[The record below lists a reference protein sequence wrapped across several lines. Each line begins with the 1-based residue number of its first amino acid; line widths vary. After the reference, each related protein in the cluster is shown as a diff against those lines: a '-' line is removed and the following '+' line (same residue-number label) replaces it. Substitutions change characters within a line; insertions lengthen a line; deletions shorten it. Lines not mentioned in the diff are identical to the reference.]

1 MLEPEPLLE
10 SGPSA
15 APGEIPPGQ
24 IHRILV
30 VDDHPVVRK
39 GLAMTLAKEP
49 DLVVCGEADGLE
61 AALDALQGQ
70 LPDLILADLEL
81 DGMNGMD
88 LIREVRR
95 LHPRIPVLVLSMHDE
110 DVYAERAL
118 RSGARGYLMKHE
130 KPEVLVAAI
139 RAVLKG
145 EIAVTDRIKSRIV
158 ANLAGAR
165 EDRPG
170 LSLDRLTDRE
180 LEIFRMLGKGNTIR
194 RISEKLALSIKTI
207 EAHCAHIKQK
217 LGLTSGTELQ
227 YMAFSANRDPARD
240 QN

>member
-1 MLEPEPLLE
+1 MLESEPSLE
-10 SGPSA
+10 SGLPRA
-15 APGEIPPGQ
+15 QNEIPPGH

-39 GLAMTLAKEP
+39 GLAMTLAREP
-49 DLVVCGEADGLE
+49 DLMVCGEAEGLE
-61 AALDALQGQ
+61 DALSAVLGQ
-70 LPDLILADLEL
+70 NPDLILADLEL

-88 LIREVRR
+88 LIREVKR

-110 DVYAERAL
+110 DVYAERTL

-145 EIAVTDRIKSRIV
+145 EIAVTERIKSRIV

-165 EDRPG
+165 EDRSG

-180 LEIFRMLGKGNTIR
+180 LEIFRLLGKGNTIR
-194 RISEKLALSIKTI
+194 RISEKLTLSIKTI

-217 LGLTSGTELQ
+217 LGVSSGPELQ
-227 YMAFSANRDPARD
+227 YMAFSANRDPAREPD
-240 QN
+240 

>member
-1 MLEPEPLLE
+1 MLEFKPSLE
-10 SGPSA
+10 SA
-15 APGEIPPGQ
+15 APRAQEEIQPRQ

-39 GLAMTLAKEP
+39 GLAMTLDREP
-49 DLVVCGEADGLE
+49 DLMVCGEAESLE
-61 AALDALQGQ
+61 EALSAVLGQ
-70 LPDLILADLEL
+70 NPDLILADLEL
-81 DGMNGMD
+81 EGMNGMD

-110 DVYAERAL
+110 DVYAERTL

-130 KPEVLVAAI
+130 KPEVLVSAI

-145 EIAVTDRIKSRIV
+145 EIAVTERIKSRIV

-165 EDRPG
+165 AERPR
-170 LSLDRLTDRE
+170 LSLDKLTDRE
-180 LEIFRMLGKGNTIR
+180 LEIFQLLGKGNTIR
-194 RISEKLALSIKTI
+194 RISEKLSLSIKTI

-217 LGLTSGTELQ
+217 LGLSSGPELQ
-227 YMAFSANRDPARD
+227 YMAFSASRDPARE
-240 QN
+240 QA

>member
-1 MLEPEPLLE
+1 MTGV
-10 SGPSA
+10 SGDTVPV
-15 APGEIPPGQ
+15 PV
-24 IHRILV
+24 HKILV

-39 GLAMTLAKEP
+39 GLAMTLTKEP
-49 DLVVCGEADGLE
+49 DMAVCGEAGSLE
-61 AALDALQGQ
+61 EALASIHDQP
-70 LPDLILADLEL
+70 PDLILADLEL
-81 DGMNGMD
+81 DGMNGME

-130 KPEVLVAAI
+130 KPEVLVLAI
-139 RAVLKG
+139 RSVFKG

-158 ANLAGAR
+158 ANLAGAG

-170 LSLDRLTDRE
+170 ISLDRLTDRE
-180 LEIFRMLGKGNTIR
+180 LEIFRMLGKGDTIR
-194 RISEKLALSIKTI
+194 RISEKLSLSVKTI

-217 LGLTSGTELQ
+217 LGLSSGSELQ
-227 YMAFSANRDPARD
+227 YQAFSAYRSSGKEIG
-240 QN
+240 